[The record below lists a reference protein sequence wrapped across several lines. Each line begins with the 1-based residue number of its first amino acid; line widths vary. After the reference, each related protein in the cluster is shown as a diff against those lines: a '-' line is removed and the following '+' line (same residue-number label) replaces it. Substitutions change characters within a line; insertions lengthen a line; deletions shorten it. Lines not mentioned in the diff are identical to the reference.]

1 MVDTTYLRRNYF
13 DQDPTNEL
21 AKQFGEDVPEDEFAV
36 GEKLKEEN
44 YYKFHENM
52 SNYDP
57 KGQPYSYFYI
67 TVMGQI
73 EYGEFNAEMDGL
85 QAHYSFVTGE
95 DWSMADGVTAGVGQY
110 AFKGQGNKL
119 KKIIW
124 NLPFEVTYRTMNPFG
139 WPQLVVYLTSKD
151 S

>member
-1 MVDTTYLRRNYF
+1 MVDTTYLRKNYF
-13 DQDPTNEL
+13 DQDPNNEI

-95 DWSMADGVTAGVGQY
+95 DWGLADGVTAGVG
-110 AFKGQGNKL
+110 
-119 KKIIW
+119 
-124 NLPFEVTYRTMNPFG
+124 
-139 WPQLVVYLTSKD
+139 
-151 S
+151 